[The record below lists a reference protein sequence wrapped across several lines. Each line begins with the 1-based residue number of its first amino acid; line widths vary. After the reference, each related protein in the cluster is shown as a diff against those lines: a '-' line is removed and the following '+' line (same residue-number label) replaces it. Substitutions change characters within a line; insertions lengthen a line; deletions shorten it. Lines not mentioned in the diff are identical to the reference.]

1 MSSEYRTE
9 LKEALQKKREKL
21 SENSLQTYVSLLS
34 SLSKKLDGVDS
45 VKTLTKSKTKIMA
58 EIVKMKSTQSQK
70 TL

>member
-45 VKTLTKSKTKIMA
+45 VKTLTK
-58 EIVKMKSTQSQK
+58 
-70 TL
+70 